1 MVFRCMTEW
10 KEQSNILVR
19 HRVFSLYTTAYVP
32 QYHNTTAIMQAPNKQ
47 RNEMIHIKERE

>member
-1 MVFRCMTEW
+1 MVFSCMTEW

-47 RNEMIHIKERE
+47 RNEIIHIKERE